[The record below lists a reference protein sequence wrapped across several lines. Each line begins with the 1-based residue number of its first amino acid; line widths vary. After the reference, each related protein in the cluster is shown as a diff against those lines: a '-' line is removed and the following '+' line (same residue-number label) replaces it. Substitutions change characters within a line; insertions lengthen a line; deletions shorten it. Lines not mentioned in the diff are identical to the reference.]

1 MSVEYADYT
10 RDRVGF
16 FFGMTGPQLAT
27 VMAAGVPLLLAVGVQ
42 RWALAGLCLLGF
54 AAVVV
59 LVVVPVRGRSATQWI
74 GALVAHTI
82 ARLQFWRD
90 MGILY
95 VKDNGQWEEVREY
108 NGESI

>member
-59 LVVVPVRGRSATQWI
+59 LVVVPVQGPVGDPVDRRAGRAHGGPGPGLVGVPGQGRGG
-74 GALVAHTI
+74 GAGRA
-82 ARLQFWRD
+82 
-90 MGILY
+90 G
-95 VKDNGQWEEVREY
+95 
-108 NGESI
+108 